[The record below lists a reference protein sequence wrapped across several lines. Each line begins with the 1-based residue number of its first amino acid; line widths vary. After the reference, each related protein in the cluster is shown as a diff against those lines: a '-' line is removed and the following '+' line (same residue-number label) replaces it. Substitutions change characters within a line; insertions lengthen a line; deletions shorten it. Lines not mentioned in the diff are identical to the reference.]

1 MIVTRVSK
9 PFQITVDVSAI
20 LPSHGEAA
28 RQHQNVEAINERVE
42 ASIAMQAEA
51 GPATMV
57 HGASM
62 ASIVLK
68 NQPIDNAT
76 HSNSEAVCV
85 EALASGISAVMRR
98 GEPRADTRAVTPVT
112 STPIQVPLNNR
123 NRYLVSSWPLLSSLT
138 MIIKEDVLIDSAG

>member
-62 ASIVLK
+62 APIVLK
-68 NQPIDNAT
+68 NLPFDNAT
-76 HSNSEAVCV
+76 HSNSEAFCV
-85 EALASGISAVMRR
+85 EALASDVMRR

-123 NRYLVSSWPLLSSLT
+123 NRYLVGSWPLLSSLT
-138 MIIKEDVLIDSAG
+138 MIIKEDSLTDSAG